1 MVATNGPNKRS
12 VLVGAVARESR
23 RRYNYFANLSTLIAH
38 DVLLIRH
45 PMSQRIVS
53 ALSSTNRMEIEID
66 F

>member
-38 DVLLIRH
+38 DVLLYNT
-45 PMSQRIVS
+45 
-53 ALSSTNRMEIEID
+53 SSDVTANCDRAVVN
-66 F
+66 